1 MRFWEHSQTTAR
13 WGKLWGHMGEAR
25 RKKLLREQ
33 GLLPSAQ
40 QERRAR
46 EWRDTACHETG
57 HALIVALLGLPIKE
71 VQCRAFQLDED
82 DGLTLGTMR
91 LAVDRRA
98 FAKRAAE
105 LPALSAAIMYAAGTA
120 GMMVGGIHLK
130 GDDGDF
136 EDLERLGE
144 CVARCEGKTDLD
156 LRNGDFEDHE
166 RLSRSIWNHSID
178 IAKKV
183 IKRERKA
190 FAILVDQLRYSP
202 RGWLAGGRIS
212 EGLIAHG
219 KDVSSTRD
227 LLLREAQRL
236 DKLVSTL
243 PELVYAG
250 RTPQWWASWGE
261 YLREQR
267 NESDQARRAKK
278 Q

>member
-13 WGKLWGHMGEAR
+13 WGKLSGHMGEAR

-120 GMMVGGIHLK
+120 GEMVGGVHLE
-130 GDDGDF
+130 GDDGNWG
-136 EDLERLGE
+136 DLERLSE
-144 CVARCEGKTDLD
+144 CVARVESE
-156 LRNGDFEDHE
+156 RVEDFEEHE
-166 RLSRSIWNHSID
+166 RLSVSIWNHSID

-183 IKRERKA
+183 IEREKKA
-190 FAILVDQLRYSP
+190 FDFLVDELRYSP
-202 RGWLAGGRIS
+202 RGWLAGGRIYERLVS
-212 EGLIAHG
+212 HG
-219 KDVSSTRD
+219 KDVSGTRD
-227 LLLREAQRL
+227 LLLLEAQQL
-236 DKLVSTL
+236 DKLHNTR
-243 PELVYAG
+243 PGLVYAG
-250 RTPQWWASWGE
+250 WLPQWWAGWGE
-261 YLREQR
+261 SLRTQR
-267 NESDQARRAKK
+267 NERDRARRARKRAVK
-278 Q
+278 R